1 LQNNVASNRTLDP
14 VDNPERPR
22 SKKPYS
28 AAVRVVTVVA
38 TALIVALACRS
49 LLNHVRKSSPV
60 EATSTDPAIA
70 VRQERVVHG
79 VSWGLSYEAA
89 LEQGEAEGTPVLVY
103 FTAVN
108 DPYRIQFETGV
119 LADQAVSELLSQF
132 ITVEL
137 YEDYVPIGSLS
148 MPAQTQLARTNAGHS
163 TEYDRVDRGT
173 VPHDLDLAR
182 RFRHQARR
190 LSKQPRPG
198 SVPQEGTGAGT
209 TPDEG
214 ADAHSLKKDGR
225 KPLGSRRRGP
235 TGPEL

>member
-38 TALIVALACRS
+38 TALIVALAGRS

-148 MPAQTQLARTNAGHS
+148 MPAQTQLARTNA
-163 TEYDRVDRGT
+163 
-173 VPHDLDLAR
+173 AIR
-182 RFRHQARR
+182 RN
-190 LSKQPRPG
+190 
-198 SVPQEGTGAGT
+198 T
-209 TPDEG
+209 T
-214 ADAHSLKKDGR
+214 
-225 KPLGSRRRGP
+225 GP
-235 TGPEL
+235 TGAPCLMILTSQGDFVTKRDGYQSSRDLAPFLKRALAQARHQMKAPTPTR